1 MGLVAL
7 QSVGP
12 SWARE
17 RTCLL
22 CAGRW
27 IPNHWT
33 TREAPQKICLSP
45 NPSSYEWDFIW
56 KQEQVLA
63 DIIKLSWDH
72 TGWGWALHL
81 VTPVIKR
88 SFGDRGDKGN
98 RIMWRDWSD
107 ATTNQGMP
115 GATKAVWGRKGF
127 FPRTFRASRVL
138 ITPVGFGL
146 SSLHNCE
153 WRAKYQTWWLIKILG
168 DLSFVVFCYGWSRK

>member
-7 QSVGP
+7 QSVGS

-22 CAGRW
+22 CAGGW

-45 NPSSYEWDFIW
+45 KPSSYETLFGNRNR
-56 KQEQVLA
+56 VFA

-72 TGWGWALHL
+72 TGWGWVLHL
-81 VTPVIKR
+81 VTPVIR
-88 SFGDRGDKGN
+88 EVLETEETKG
-98 RIMWRDWSD
+98 IGSCGDWSD

-153 WRAKYQTWWLIKILG
+153 RRTKYQTWWLIKILG
-168 DLSFVVFCYGWSRK
+168 GLSFVVFCYGWSRK